1 MRVIAGEAKGTR
13 LHSAPDGTR
22 PLADRAR
29 EGLFSSLGGEVVGAR
44 CLDLYAGTGAIGIE
58 ALSRGAESCVF
69 VDASRGAIRAIQ
81 ANLIKTKLLDRA
93 RVVHQ
98 DALRALDRESD
109 PFDLAFADPPYATQ
123 ERDLRPVL
131 ERLVDL
137 ISPGGAFVLT
147 RSKRSA
153 IDVIPIHWGVR
164 KLLTYGD
171 ARILLCREGD
181 RP

>member
-29 EGLFSSLGGEVVGAR
+29 EGLFSSLGDEVVGAR

-58 ALSRGAESCVF
+58 ALSRGAGSCVF
-69 VDASRGAIRAIQ
+69 VDASRDATRAIA
-81 ANLIKTKLLDRA
+81 ANLTKTKLLDRA
-93 RVVHQ
+93 LIVHQ
-98 DALRALDRESD
+98 DALWALQRRSEA
-109 PFDLAFADPPYATQ
+109 FDLAFVDPPYATE

-131 ERLVDL
+131 ERLVEL
-137 ISPGGAFVLT
+137 ISRGGAFALT
-147 RSKRSA
+147 RPKRSA
-153 IDVIPIHWGVR
+153 IDVIPIHWAPN